1 MRLISHEWQKTER
14 FWRKAARYILGAPTR
29 TSNEAVL
36 GEIGWSTLWT
46 RAAWQAA
53 ALWTRIT
60 RMPECALVRKAMFCC
75 AWRRLLVNAFT
86 KHISAR
92 IVVCVVIVFGM
103 NGGTL
108 QIFV

>member
-1 MRLISHEWQKTER
+1 MVCRYGARLISHEWQKTER

-46 RAAWQAA
+46 RVAWQAA

-60 RMPECALVRKAMFCC
+60 RMPECALVRKAMCVQRGFVVHGVDC
-75 AWRRLLVNAFT
+75 WLMRLRNILV
-86 KHISAR
+86 HELWY
-92 IVVCVVIVFGM
+92 VW
-103 NGGTL
+103 
-108 QIFV
+108 